1 MLDLAPL
8 NADFPME
15 VSFVDL
21 TVTLA
26 SFLHPENAL
35 FPIAASFDLEVL
47 PMVTAGILLQPEN
60 ALAPMVFTLSGNVTA
75 FFKPVHPLNAPVPIE
90 VTFFPKVIAASFVQ
104 PANALA
110 PIFFTFAPITRLVIF
125 LLFCIAFA
133 PMEVTL

>member
-60 ALAPMVFTLSGNVTA
+60 ALAPIVFTL
-75 FFKPVHPLNAPVPIE
+75 APMI
-90 VTFFPKVIAASFVQ
+90 
-104 PANALA
+104 
-110 PIFFTFAPITRLVIF
+110 RLVIF
-125 LLFCIAFA
+125 LFFCIAFA
-133 PMEVTL
+133 PIEVTLYFTPSVPVTVLTVTFLAVDFDVNSCTSLPALVTL